1 MLGYPH
7 KNFHSGNILLIDD
20 WDYISDFGQSGPSN
34 GQISDRK
41 LACRCMNTNPEK
53 RPTASEL
60 YKEIGFWCN
69 CTHDEYQEKE
79 QFGYKGKEIKVMFE
93 EADKTM
99 LEKDNNPE

>member
-1 MLGYPH
+1 
-7 KNFHSGNILLIDD
+7 
-20 WDYISDFGQSGPSN
+20 
-34 GQISDRK
+34 
-41 LACRCMNTNPEK
+41 MNTNPEK

-99 LEKDNNPE
+99 LEKDNNPGTYTNLPIFYYQLLILQLLILLFY